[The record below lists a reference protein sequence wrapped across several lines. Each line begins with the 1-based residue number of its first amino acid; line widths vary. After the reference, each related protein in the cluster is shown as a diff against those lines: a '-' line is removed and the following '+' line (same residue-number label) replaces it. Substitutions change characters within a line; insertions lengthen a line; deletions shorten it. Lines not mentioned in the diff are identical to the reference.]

1 MRKFFFSLFFFFII
15 TFIVSDPI
23 LQDNNQ
29 IEKLATP
36 ILENILLGIEKQ
48 DYKMYSKD
56 FDESMKKASPES
68 KFKDDREQIISRV
81 GLIKEK
87 TYLGFLNKEYYT
99 LILWKGK
106 SDKSDD
112 DLLIQLAC
120 SKQNDKIFII
130 GLWFK

>member
-81 GLIKEK
+81 GLINEK

>member
-87 TYLGFLNKEYYT
+87 TYLGFLNKAYYT

-120 SKQNDKIFII
+120 SIQNDKIFII